1 MKNDVKDD
9 IKNDIK
15 DEIKNDIKDDIKND
29 VKDDIKNDIKN
40 EETKGVKYHIKNE
53 IRRYEH
59 VYGIEY
65 IYEKKKNRMFFL
77 FVIIIFSLFVLY
89 YFYLG
94 YIRGYLS
101 VNEFHIF
108 LFIIYISCIII
119 YYNNIFTE
127 KLLLLKNIGIQIDKK
142 DSFENYTKFICKNE
156 IQNIFLNEAIYMFEI
171 CPYLCIKLK
180 NNDSVILFK
189 DVVLGMKNMV
199 SIYRDIKNIF
209 FYNDN
214 NILKTIKI
222 THVKNDK
229 GIYEIGQFD
238 REAEDEM
245 SDSVSYNISEPMS
258 NHTSDNISDNISDQ
272 IDHFEED
279 EEVKKVLQK
288 KYNYTK
294 NKNHDNINLE
304 DNTCSTNNYSSS
316 EENIFKLL
324 NFSSYENIKIDKRS
338 KKLRKNNSYDVYIN
352 KQLAIEIMNN

>member
-1 MKNDVKDD
+1 MKNDVKSDV
-9 IKNDIK
+9 
-15 DEIKNDIKDDIKND
+15 KND
-29 VKDDIKNDIKN
+29 VKSDVKNDVKSDVKDD
-40 EETKGVKYHIKNE
+40 ETKCVKYHIKNG

-59 VYGIEY
+59 LYGIEY

-77 FVIIIFSLFVLY
+77 FVIIIFSLFILY

-101 VNEFHIF
+101 VNEIHIF
-108 LFIIYISCIII
+108 LFIVYIFCIII
-119 YYNNIFTE
+119 YFNNIFTE

-156 IQNIFLNEAIYMFEI
+156 IENIFLNEAIYMFEI

-189 DVVLGMKNMV
+189 DVVLGMNNMV
-199 SIYRDIKNIF
+199 SIYRDIKKIF

-214 NILKTIKI
+214 NILKNIKI

-229 GIYEIGQFD
+229 GIYEIGQND
-238 REAEDEM
+238 GEVEDEM
-245 SDSVSYNISEPMS
+245 SDSISYSMSEPTS
-258 NHTSDNISDNISDQ
+258 NHHSDNISDDISNQ

-279 EEVKKVLQK
+279 EEVKKVIKK

-294 NKNHDNINLE
+294 NQNCDNKNLE
-304 DNTCSTNNYSSS
+304 DSTYATNNYSSS

-338 KKLRKNNSYDVYIN
+338 KKIRKNISYDVYIN
-352 KQLAIEIMNN
+352 KQLAIEIMNS

>member
-1 MKNDVKDD
+1 MKNDVKKDVKDDVKSDVKDDVKSDVKDDD
-9 IKNDIK
+9 IKND
-15 DEIKNDIKDDIKND
+15 DINC
-29 VKDDIKNDIKN
+29 
-40 EETKGVKYHIKNE
+40 VKYHIKNK

-59 VYGIEY
+59 LYGIEY

-77 FVIIIFSLFVLY
+77 FVLIFFSLFILY

-108 LFIIYISCIII
+108 LFILYIFCIVV
-119 YYNNIFTE
+119 YFNNIFTE

-156 IQNIFLNEAIYMFEI
+156 IENIFINEAIYMFEV

-189 DVVLGMKNMV
+189 DVVLGMNNMV
-199 SIYRDIKNIF
+199 SIYRDIKKIF

-214 NILKTIKI
+214 NILKSIKI

-229 GIYEIGQFD
+229 GIYEIGQTD
-238 REAEDEM
+238 GEEEGEI
-245 SDSVSYNISEPMS
+245 SDSVSYNVSEPTS
-258 NHTSDNISDNISDQ
+258 NHTSDKISDDISDQ
-272 IDHFEED
+272 TDNFEED
-279 EEVKKVLQK
+279 EEVKKVIQK

-294 NKNHDNINLE
+294 NKNYDNINLE
-304 DNTCSTNNYSSS
+304 DNTYATNNCSSS

-324 NFSSYENIKIDKRS
+324 NFSSYENIKINKRS

-352 KQLAIEIMNN
+352 KQLAIKIMNN